1 MAYVKKESQQK
12 ISDELGK
19 FELPKITTP
28 KVRGAGLASKSNSLD
43 KDGKRRNLEMVN
55 GHKPVEQLESYKQ
68 WSKVQGI
75 KRTFIAYYSD
85 CGSLV
90 IACNYANIHPSTV
103 KMWLVND
110 DDFRNDYDVAT
121 DMAVAILEHE
131 ARRRALAG
139 SDRLLEFLLKSLKPD
154 VYRERYEVKQEIAGD
169 YIIDISNPNQTLITS
184 AINDTAEDILDE
196 PSAV

>member
-1 MAYVKKESQQK
+1 MAYVKKGK
-12 ISDELGK
+12 VSDEYPK
-19 FELPKITTP
+19 HELPKITTP
-28 KVRGAGLASKSNSLD
+28 QVRGAGQAGKSNTLD

-68 WSKVQGI
+68 WSKVQGL

-85 CGSLV
+85 CGSLI
-90 IACNYANIHPSTV
+90 IACNYANIHPSSV
-103 KMWLVND
+103 KQWLAND

-169 YIIDISNPNQTLITS
+169 YIIDISNPNQTLITP
-184 AINDTAEDILDE
+184 AIDNTADAILDE
-196 PSAV
+196 PSAL